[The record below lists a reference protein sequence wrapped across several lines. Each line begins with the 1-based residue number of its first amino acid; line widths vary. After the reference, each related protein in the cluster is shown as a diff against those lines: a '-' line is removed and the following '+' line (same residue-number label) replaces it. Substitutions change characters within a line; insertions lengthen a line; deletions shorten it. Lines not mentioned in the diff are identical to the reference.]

1 MCRCTF
7 ATNNSKCHRTC
18 STNLLLITVC
28 HSKLHEMAHITG
40 AFAEVTVDGLST
52 QQLNNTTAPFQS
64 AVHRYYT
71 CFGDLGDL
79 IYQYFTIEFRNSVI
93 SIRSSTGLFMVPLRH
108 LFVYRAP
115 DPNSKTRSIV
125 NMPLA
130 KD

>member
-1 MCRCTF
+1 
-7 ATNNSKCHRTC
+7 
-18 STNLLLITVC
+18 
-28 HSKLHEMAHITG
+28 MAHITG

-93 SIRSSTGLFMVPLRH
+93 SIRSSTGLFMVAFGIC
-108 LFVYRAP
+108 LFTELPIPTPKLEA
-115 DPNSKTRSIV
+115 S
-125 NMPLA
+125 
-130 KD
+130 